1 MELNGCGA
9 VVTGGA
15 SGLGQA
21 TAELLRAGGAVVAV
35 IDRRPAPKWDGPFF
49 TADVSDAATLNDA
62 VAAAADTLGRLSIGV
77 NCAGTGIQAL
87 AVGEHA
93 TLDAR
98 RFTKVLEVNTTGTFN
113 FCRAVAEVMQYNEP
127 NDDGERGVL
136 INTASTVALE
146 GQIGTTAYAA
156 SKAGVIGMTLPLAR
170 ELAPLGIRV
179 MTIAPGIFD
188 TAMFGGTPPE
198 MRAWLEADL
207 QFPRRLGR
215 PAEFAA
221 LVRHIVE
228 NVMLN
233 GETIRLDAALRVGPG
248 AHRWSIPDQGSPQAP

>member
-1 MELNGCGA
+1 MNLKGRGV

-15 SGLGQA
+15 SGLGLA
-21 TAELLRAGGAVVAV
+21 TAELLREGGAEVGV
-35 IDRRPAPKWDGPFF
+35 IDRRPPTKWDGPFF
-49 TADVSDAATLNDA
+49 AADVSDAVALGAA
-62 VAAAADTLGRLSIGV
+62 VAAAADVLGGLHVGV
-77 NCAGTGIQAL
+77 SCAGTGVQAL
-87 AVGEHA
+87 SVGEHA
-93 TLDAR
+93 ALDAR

-113 FCRAVAEVMQYNEP
+113 LCRAVADVMQHNEP
-127 NDDGERGVL
+127 TDDGERGVL

-170 ELAPLGIRV
+170 EFAPLGIRV

-188 TAMFGGTPPE
+188 TPMFGGTPPA
-198 MRAWLEADL
+198 MRTWLEGDL

-233 GETIRLDAALRVGPG
+233 GETIRLDAGLRVGAGDPT
-248 AHRWSIPDQGSPQAP
+248 WSM

>member
-1 MELNGCGA
+1 MELKGRGA

-15 SGLGQA
+15 SGLGRA
-21 TAELLRAGGAVVAV
+21 TAELLRASGVAVAV
-35 IDRRPAPKWDGPFF
+35 IDRRPAATWDGPYFA
-49 TADVSDAATLNDA
+49 ADVGDAAGLDEA
-62 VAAAADTLGRLSIGV
+62 VVAAAGALGRVHIGV
-77 NCAGTGIQAL
+77 NCAGTGVQAL

-93 TLDAR
+93 ALDAR

-113 FCRAVAEVMQYNEP
+113 LCRAVAEVMRENEP

-188 TAMFGGTPPE
+188 TAMFGGTPPA
-198 MRAWLEADL
+198 MRAWLEGDL

-228 NVMLN
+228 NTMLN
-233 GETIRLDAALRVGPG
+233 GETIRLDAALRVGAGDP
-248 AHRWSIPDQGSPQAP
+248 AWSLR